1 MRNRD
6 VVVISAQPMGRIP
19 GSNALLKE
27 YTKIVSSSCRGQ
39 TWLAACVT
47 LNFGDYV
54 ALSDKYVTSHTRVV
68 GFGSTCFPKSGSSY
82 IVTLLGMTIQEQDQ
96 VAAVLD
102 FVDESYNGYVDRH
115 EALHCTARDGEKHAC
130 QMFRLH

>member
-1 MRNRD
+1 M
-6 VVVISAQPMGRIP
+6 AQ
-19 GSNALLKE
+19 
-27 YTKIVSSSCRGQ
+27 
-39 TWLAACVT
+39 
-47 LNFGDYV
+47 
-54 ALSDKYVTSHTRVV
+54 SDEYVTFHTRVV
-68 GFGSTCFPKSGSSY
+68 VSESMYSSRRGSSY

-130 QMFRLH
+130 QMFRLR

>member
-1 MRNRD
+1 M
-6 VVVISAQPMGRIP
+6 AQ
-19 GSNALLKE
+19 
-27 YTKIVSSSCRGQ
+27 
-39 TWLAACVT
+39 
-47 LNFGDYV
+47 
-54 ALSDKYVTSHTRVV
+54 SDEYVTFHTRVV
-68 GFGSTCFPKSGSSY
+68 VSGSMYSSNSGSSY
-82 IVTLLGMTIQEQDQ
+82 VVTLLGMTIQEQDQ